1 MKTLSVSIAA
11 YNVEEYLTETLQSFC
26 IPDIMDDIEVLVVDD
41 GSKDSTYIIAEKYQ
55 TDYPDT
61 FRYIRKENG
70 GHGSTVNKGI
80 ELATGK
86 YFKVV
91 DGDDWVDSADFIK
104 LIEYLKNAESDLV
117 LTDFSRVYTDG
128 SKKKEEYFKA
138 FTAGTEYSVLEMPD
152 CEGVA
157 MHSIAV
163 KSQILKDNNVRLSE
177 KCFYVDIEYVV
188 YILNYVNT
196 IVYMPFDVYMYRYG
210 IPDQSVNV
218 KNMIKNIGMRIK
230 VSIGLAKYV
239 SEYKNSS
246 DFNEKRYTIMKN
258 KVVRMITGTCLV
270 YLAYDDIKKAKM
282 ELKEYER
289 IIADISIELYVESGK
304 DKKVKVMRACGYAL
318 FPFENKLYHILKM

>member
-163 KSQILKDNNVRLSE
+163 KSQILKYNNVRLSE

>member
-152 CEGVA
+152 CEGIA